1 MASDNDLVA
10 GVASIVRNHLKRHR
24 PETLPHVDQIAE
36 TLVRRQRRGQ
46 SEMALI
52 SYLADESGKLDVY
65 SRGVPEAIVRKA
77 LKLIS
82 T

>member
-10 GVASIVRNHLKRHR
+10 GVATIVRSHLRRHW
-24 PETLPHVDQIAE
+24 PETSPRVDQIAE
-36 TLVRRQRRGQ
+36 TFVKRQRRGE

-52 SYLADESGKLDVY
+52 SYLATELDKLDVY
-65 SRGVPEAIVRKA
+65 SRGMPEAIVKDA
-77 LKLIS
+77 LTLIS